1 MEVPTAKL
9 RGGVEFTIYNE
20 SFNKVKSFTYPLRTF
35 EVKNT
40 VKKALADITKKT
52 VIGDPYL
59 RPVGK
64 GSDFATLD
72 DFKQFV
78 LQNLLPDLTA
88 DCFFIDQDGNFA
100 YHDSDDDWIRCS
112 GYETIDDKEV
122 PTITQTYYYY
132 NKEEKTIYYCS
143 ASMAVEIDLD
153 HLTWTE
159 DDSQEPY
166 IYTETE
172 GVGGLELYDY
182 DIAGY
187 PGCRDGD
194 ISITQNIFND
204 DDKYEFLV
212 SSSKQVDAPANVNT
226 TLENGLSIAG
236 AENGKLVIKK
246 REQDKY
252 YEDCIKIVNE
262 DGEDLFTF
270 TGGADGIIDGHAFY
284 RLNGKTY
291 ASIDEYSKNGTVSS
305 VLYLLDTESTGI
317 TELARINAVKGMP
330 TYNLQG
336 MRVRKDAKG
345 VVIQQGGKKYLN
357 K

>member
-1 MEVPTAKL
+1 
-9 RGGVEFTIYNE
+9 
-20 SFNKVKSFTYPLRTF
+20 
-35 EVKNT
+35 
-40 VKKALADITKKT
+40 
-52 VIGDPYL
+52 
-59 RPVGK
+59 
-64 GSDFATLD
+64 
-72 DFKQFV
+72 
-78 LQNLLPDLTA
+78 
-88 DCFFIDQDGNFA
+88 
-100 YHDSDDDWIRCS
+100 
-112 GYETIDDKEV
+112 
-122 PTITQTYYYY
+122 
-132 NKEEKTIYYCS
+132 
-143 ASMAVEIDLD
+143 MAVEIDLD

-172 GVGGLELYDY
+172 GVSGFELYDY

-187 PGCRDGD
+187 PGCQDGNL
-194 ISITQNIFND
+194 SITQNIFND

-246 REQDKY
+246 REKDKY
-252 YEDCIKIVNE
+252 YEDCLKIVNE

-291 ASIDEYSKNGTVSS
+291 ASIDEYSKNGTVSY